1 VSPAPDEHQHSTRGA
16 ILKRLLPVLVAGLA
30 LYGLA
35 PALGEVF
42 GVLPRLRDIEPG
54 WFAVMAVTEA
64 ASVICMCAVQR
75 IATGEDRWGPFLRS
89 YLVGTA
95 VSELVPGGG
104 ATSAAVQYDM
114 LSHEGVPPARAASGM
129 TAASLIVFGTL
140 LLFNVLA
147 LPLVV
152 LGVAVPAKL
161 LAAAWV
167 SAALLVGIV
176 IVGSLM
182 LRDDRFLT
190 AVGRAAQWIL
200 NKLRRHSRPVHD
212 LPDRLLA
219 QRDAVAAAVGSNSWQ
234 ALLSAAGKWVFDY
247 LTLVFALAAIGV
259 HPNAALVLVAYSAAS
274 LLRQIP
280 ITPGGLGVV
289 EAGLSGALTLIG
301 VSGGAA
307 VLATLA
313 YRVFNYW
320 LYLPA
325 GLVALILYRRAV
337 RSLEPSPSG

>member
-1 VSPAPDEHQHSTRGA
+1 VTRVPGTERAPAQHVRRDPETLAAGA
-16 ILKRLLPVLVAGLA
+16 LAGLA

-54 WFAVMAVTEA
+54 WFAVMTVTEA

-75 IATGEDRWGPFLRS
+75 IATGEDRWRPFLRS

-247 LTLVFALAAIGV
+247 LTLVFALAAIGA
-259 HPNAALVLVAYSAAS
+259 HPK
-274 LLRQIP
+274 
-280 ITPGGLGVV
+280 
-289 EAGLSGALTLIG
+289 
-301 VSGGAA
+301 
-307 VLATLA
+307 
-313 YRVFNYW
+313 
-320 LYLPA
+320 
-325 GLVALILYRRAV
+325 RRAGARRLLGGV
-337 RSLEPSPSG
+337 APQADPDHARRARRGRGRTHRRAHSDRR